1 MNKIIS
7 AKEAAVHIKDG
18 MTVMLGGFLGF
29 GTADDIVELMC
40 ENKVKDLTVIC
51 NDTSFPDRN
60 IGKLVVNKQV
70 KKVIASHIGTNP
82 ETGRQMN
89 EKEIQVDLVPQGT
102 LAERIRSGG
111 TGLGGVLT
119 PTGVGTIV
127 EEGKQKIVLNGKEYL
142 LEEALRADVAVIKG
156 AKADKMGNI
165 VYKRASKNFNPVMAM
180 AADIVIA
187 EVDEIVEVGELDPD
201 MIDTPNIFID
211 YIVKGGK

>member
-7 AKEAAVHIKDG
+7 AKEAAVHVKDG

-29 GTADDIVELMC
+29 GTADQMVDVLC
-40 ENKVKDLTVIC
+40 ENKVKDLTIIS
-51 NDTSFPDRN
+51 NDTSFPDKN
-60 IGKLVVNKQV
+60 IGKLIVNKQV
-70 KKVIASHIGTNP
+70 KKVIASHIGTNS

-89 EKEIQVDLVPQGT
+89 ANELDVELVPQGT

-119 PTGVGTIV
+119 PTGIGTIV
-127 EEGKQKIVLNGKEYL
+127 EEGKKKIELNGKEYL
-142 LEEALRADVAVIKG
+142 LEEALEADVAIIKG
-156 AKADKMGNI
+156 AKADKMGNV
-165 VYKRASKNFNPVMAM
+165 VYKRASKNFNPLMAM
-180 AADIVIA
+180 AAKVVIA

-201 MIDTPNIFID
+201 LIDTPNIFVD